1 MDNVKEL
8 NLIAKCYYNHRESI
22 TLIVINTGKQ
32 SDIFYLSN
40 LLFFFFFCSFRNK
53 EILTLHGPQT
63 GNAYIQLLPAHGKCI
78 FIQMQCINCSQH
90 WHNIV
95 TTFPCLPL
103 RLLIVP
109 CECCELVMFRAG
121 GRVGV
126 CFKMNLL
133 VSQTKDVTWILLIPL
148 RFFY

>member
-1 MDNVKEL
+1 
-8 NLIAKCYYNHRESI
+8 
-22 TLIVINTGKQ
+22 
-32 SDIFYLSN
+32 
-40 LLFFFFFCSFRNK
+40 
-53 EILTLHGPQT
+53 
-63 GNAYIQLLPAHGKCI
+63 
-78 FIQMQCINCSQH
+78 MQCINCSQH

-148 RFFY
+148 RFFYLKERKRRKEVRREKEREKEEGVSFRFVLRCEIWWGNRRRRKEEERKRHSRTELSNSETPVNDCVKETLPEWMF